1 MNRTNKILLMSD
13 VFILTGFGLIDPIL
27 AIYIKDNILGGTIF
41 AAGLAS
47 MLFFVTKCFVQ
58 LPFAKY
64 VDNHEDKVKWL
75 VLGAFLIANVPFI
88 YIYAQNVNYVYFAQI
103 LYGVGCGFAY
113 PTWYGLWSVN
123 LTKNKES
130 YEWSIHSVFTG
141 VGVALTAAIGS
152 AIAEFVGFT
161 YTFVLVGIMSLIGC
175 CVLFGLEMRQQKI
188 ECKSKHKKK
197 NSF

>member
-1 MNRTNKILLMSD
+1 MNRTNKILLISD
-13 VFILTGFGLIDPIL
+13 VFVLTGFGLIDPIL
-27 AIYIKDNILGGTIF
+27 AIYIKDNIVGGTIF

-47 MLFFVTKCFVQ
+47 MLFFITKCLVQ

-88 YIYAQNVNYVYFAQI
+88 YLYAKNVNYVYFAQV
-103 LYGVGCGFAY
+103 LYGLGCGLAY

-141 VGVALTAAIGS
+141 IGVALTAAIGS

-161 YTFVLVGIMSLIGC
+161 YTFVLVGVMSLAGC
-175 CVLFGLEMRQQKI
+175 CILFFLEARQERI
-188 ECKSKHKKK
+188 EKEKRRINKK
-197 NSF
+197 